1 MIVRCKRTAI
11 RSLAILA
18 SFLTSAAVRA
28 QPPIDADWKANAK
41 IDNLRVVSDEQL
53 GAAQGV
59 SYRQD
64 RLYFYGDVYS
74 AKPRVGIIREY
85 TLDLKPTGRDIRL
98 ARNGKPLILH
108 PTGLT
113 WDAEYGCFLG
123 DTVNKVATIYKL
135 DWDRALKD
143 GNLDAA
149 VLAEI
154 RDDAAT
160 NGCRPEY
167 VTVQGRRLL
176 ATADYGDV
184 RPAVRLYDPRRL
196 VEARRSTAP
205 GVCVATIPC
214 DPFNQNLFWDAT
226 TGEAYVRTECGCR
239 VGLETRRL
247 RSAKGG
253 GRRQVGEGPGAD
265 AHFPAAQRTR
275 RLAAAARRP
284 RGVRDFESEGQHLR
298 RQEQAGAVVF
308 HARGHEGVFR
318 ALGVSDSICRH
329 PYQWRTNRK
338 ATHVGFHS
346 RHPPSRS

>member
-1 MIVRCKRTAI
+1 MVAHGKRTVI
-11 RSLAILA
+11 WCLAILA
-18 SFLTSAAVRA
+18 SFLSSAAVRA
-28 QPPIDADWKANAK
+28 RPPIDADWKANAK
-41 IDNLRVVSDEQL
+41 IDDLRIVSDEQL

-59 SYRQD
+59 SYRRD

-85 TLDLKPTGRDIRL
+85 TRGLKPTGRDIRL
-98 ARNGKPLILH
+98 ARKGKPLILH

-123 DTVNKVATIYKL
+123 DTVNKVATIYQL
-135 DWDRALKD
+135 DWERALKD

-184 RPAVRLYDPRRL
+184 RPAVRLYHPRRL
-196 VEARRSTAP
+196 VEAGRSTAP

-214 DPFNQNLFWDAT
+214 DPFNQNLSWDTAT
-226 TGEAYVRTECGCR
+226 GRLTCVQNVVAGLGWKLDVLDLQKAVAGGTLAKARVRTLVFQPHSELEGWLR
-239 VGLETRRL
+239 QPDGREVFVTSSPKDNIYVGKSRPVPSFSTP
-247 RSAKGG
+247 AGTKG
-253 GRRQVGEGPGAD
+253 
-265 AHFPAAQRTR
+265 F
-275 RLAAAARRP
+275 
-284 RGVRDFESEGQHLR
+284 
-298 RQEQAGAVVF
+298 
-308 HARGHEGVFR
+308 
-318 ALGVSDSICRH
+318 SDR
-329 PYQWRTNRK
+329 
-338 ATHVGFHS
+338 
-346 RHPPSRS
+346 

>member
-1 MIVRCKRTAI
+1 VIDRFKRTFGY
-11 RSLAILA
+11 SLAITALFFSLA
-18 SFLTSAAVRA
+18 AARA

-41 IDNLRVVSDEQL
+41 IDNLRVVSDQQL

-85 TLDLKPTGRDIRL
+85 TLNLEPTHRDIRL

-113 WDAEYGCFLG
+113 WDTEYGCFLG
-123 DTVNKVATIYKL
+123 DTVNKIATIYKL

-154 RDDAAT
+154 HDDAAT

-167 VTVQGRRLL
+167 VTIRGRRLL

-196 VEARRSTAP
+196 VEARCSTASH
-205 GVCVATIPC
+205 VCVATIPC
-214 DPFNQNLFWDAT
+214 DPFNQNLFWDAK
-226 TGEAYVRTECGCR
+226 TGELTCVQNVVAGLGWKLDVFNLQMVVAGGKLEKARVRTLVFQPHSELEGWLR
-239 VGLETRRL
+239 EPDGREVFVTSSPKDNIYVGKSRPAPSFSTP
-247 RSAKGG
+247 AGTKG
-253 GRRQVGEGPGAD
+253 
-265 AHFPAAQRTR
+265 F
-275 RLAAAARRP
+275 
-284 RGVRDFESEGQHLR
+284 
-298 RQEQAGAVVF
+298 
-308 HARGHEGVFR
+308 
-318 ALGVSDSICRH
+318 SD
-329 PYQWRTNRK
+329 
-338 ATHVGFHS
+338 
-346 RHPPSRS
+346 